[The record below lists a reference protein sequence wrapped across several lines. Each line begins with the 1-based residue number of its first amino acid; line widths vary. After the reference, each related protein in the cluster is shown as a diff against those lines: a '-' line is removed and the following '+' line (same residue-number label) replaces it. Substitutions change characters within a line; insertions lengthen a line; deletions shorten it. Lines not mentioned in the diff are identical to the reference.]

1 MLLVKD
7 SDSKRNSAPASGHE
21 ARVTLNRIA
30 LIALLAVGLG
40 FVMQA
45 LVIVARLLGGGAFP
59 GITLLADLAQT
70 VTWSVIVCAGVAIG
84 VSVSKARKAL
94 AGLMG
99 LLFAPLA
106 LALAKASQ
114 RAMLA
119 VIGVLEQPAALSL
132 ATVGVVRAFEYG
144 LLAWLLAILT
154 EKEVVRPGP
163 YIGTGAAIGVS
174 FGSVLFW
181 LTWQAS
187 LAEGVEIALPQILG
201 MIVNEI
207 GAPAG
212 CALLIY
218 IGQLA
223 GHSFSIYKKHQ
234 PATQAAGPQP
244 PAGA

>member
-1 MLLVKD
+1 MEH
-7 SDSKRNSAPASGHE
+7 SDAERKTAPVSGHE
-21 ARVTLNRIA
+21 ARTTLNRLA

-45 LVIVARLLGGGAFP
+45 LVILARLLGGGAFP
-59 GITLLADLAQT
+59 GITLIADLVQT

-106 LALAKASQ
+106 LAVAKASQ

-119 VIGVLEQPAALSL
+119 LIGAIEQPAALSL
-132 ATVGVVRAFEYG
+132 ATVGVVRALEYG

-154 EKEVVRPGP
+154 EKEIVRPGP
-163 YIGTGAAIGVS
+163 YLATGAAIGLS

-181 LTWQAS
+181 LTWRAS
-187 LAEGVEIALPQILG
+187 LVDGAEIALPQILG
-201 MIVNEI
+201 MLVNEI

-223 GHSFSIYKKHQ
+223 GHSFSIYKKQQ
-234 PATQAAGPQP
+234 PVPAKPRSRAGQ
-244 PAGA
+244 